1 MNEGLIAEPSFNII
15 RPHRELNIVAS
26 PGLRLGWEISDA
38 KTGRVEQ
45 KGSQEGKSFTKQFL
59 QLLYAM
65 MSIENET
72 LKHDDGSSYAMDWNN
87 RGAYVMRY
95 YSMDIGSSAQAVN
108 FADYNLI
115 VPIGN
120 GTGSGQMVYG
130 TINHTAPTYDES
142 RVWNR
147 ETRSFTNNS
156 GANVTIN
163 ELGHRVYSSAYS
175 SGYKSVLIMRDVTG
189 EIVVPTT
196 KVITFNY
203 DMESQKGTGWTFLQ
217 EFFTQLYTYLCYTGS
232 DKYYPTLRV
241 LTPPYGYFAPC
252 VSPSSFQSRVNY
264 NPLSGIELGTLSSA
278 IEVTQTTTGGL
289 IAHGKGEGQLESYG
303 TFVEAP
309 TYDATSGQF
318 DIVKHFKNSSGAS
331 INVYQVGLRCLYNYS
346 TTNNK
351 LIFCKLLSSPFVIPD
366 GSYAEVRIT
375 MKVAV

>member
-15 RPHRELNIVAS
+15 HPHRELNIVAS

-45 KGSQEGKSFTKQFL
+45 KGSQEGRSFTKQFL

-65 MSIENET
+65 MSMENET
-72 LKHDDGSSYAMDWNN
+72 LKHDNGSNYAMNWDSN
-87 RGAYVMRY
+87 GAYVMRY

-115 VPIGN
+115 SPIGN
-120 GTGSGQMVYG
+120 GTDSGQMQYG
-130 TINHTAPTYDES
+130 SITHTAPNYDES

-163 ELGHRVYSSAYS
+163 ELGHRVYSGA

-189 EIVVPTT
+189 GIVVPTT

-217 EFFTQLYTYLCYTGS
+217 EFFTRLYNYLRYTDS

-241 LTPPYGYFAPC
+241 LTPPYGNFVNAGSTQYD
-252 VSPSSFQSRVNY
+252 QYRYNY
-264 NPLSGIELGTLSSA
+264 NILSGIELGTLNSA
-278 IEVTQTTTGGL
+278 IEVTQTATGGL

-303 TFVEAP
+303 TFVESP

-331 INVYQVGLRCLYNYS
+331 INVYQVGLRCLYSYS
-346 TTNNK
+346 TTDNK

-375 MKVAV
+375 MKVEV

>member
-1 MNEGLIAEPSFNII
+1 MTKSNLIVKPNFNII
-15 RPHRELNIVAS
+15 HPHRELNIVAS
-26 PGLRLGWEISDA
+26 PGLHLSWEVKDPH
-38 KTGRVEQ
+38 TGRIEQ
-45 KGSQEGKSFTKQFL
+45 KGDQVGRSFLKQFF

-65 MSIENET
+65 MSMKEEV
-72 LKHDDGSSYAMDWNN
+72 LKHDDASSYAVNWNDY
-87 RGAYVMRY
+87 GQYVMRY

-115 VPIGN
+115 APIGN
-120 GTGSGQMVYG
+120 GTGSGQMQYG
-130 TINHTAPTYDES
+130 SITHTAPNYDGS

-147 ETRSFTNNS
+147 ETRPFTNNS
-156 GANVTIN
+156 GGDVTIN
-163 ELGHRVYSSAYS
+163 ELGHRVYSSVYS

-189 EIVVPTT
+189 RIVVPNT

-217 EFFTQLYTYLCYTGS
+217 EFFTQLYNYLRYTGS

-241 LTPPYGYFAPC
+241 LTPPYGYFVNAG
-252 VSPSSFQSRVNY
+252 STQYRYNY
-264 NPLSGIELGTLSSA
+264 NILSGIELGTLNSA
-278 IEVTQTTTGGL
+278 IAVTQTTTGGL

-303 TFVEAP
+303 TIVEAP
-309 TYDATSGQF
+309 TYYATSGQF

-331 INVYQVGLRCLYNYS
+331 INVYQVGLRCLYNYD
-346 TTNNK
+346 TTSNK
-351 LIFCKLLSSPFVIPD
+351 LIFCKHLSSPFVIPD

>member
-1 MNEGLIAEPSFNII
+1 
-15 RPHRELNIVAS
+15 
-26 PGLRLGWEISDA
+26 
-38 KTGRVEQ
+38 
-45 KGSQEGKSFTKQFL
+45 
-59 QLLYAM
+59 LYAM
-65 MSIENET
+65 MSMKEEV
-72 LKHDDGSSYAMDWNN
+72 LKYDDGSSYAVNWNDF
-87 RGAYVMRY
+87 GQYVMRCC
-95 YSMDIGSSAQAVN
+95 SMDIGSSAQAVN

-115 VPIGN
+115 TPIGN

-130 TINHTAPTYDES
+130 TINHTAPNYDES

-156 GANVTIN
+156 GGDVTIN

-189 EIVVPTT
+189 EIVVPKT

-203 DMESQKGTGWTFLQ
+203 DMESQKGTGWTFLR
-217 EFFTQLYTYLCYTGS
+217 EFFTQLYNYLRYTGS
-232 DKYYPTLRV
+232 DEYYPTLRV
-241 LTPPYGYFAPC
+241 LTPPYGYFVPC
-252 VSPSSFQSRVNY
+252 VSSSFQSRVNY
-264 NPLSGIELGTLSSA
+264 NPLSGIELGTLNSA

-309 TYDATSGQF
+309 TYYATSGQF

-331 INVYQVGLRCLYNYS
+331 INVYQVGLRCLYNYD

-351 LIFCKLLSSPFVIPD
+351 LIFCKHLSSPFVIPD